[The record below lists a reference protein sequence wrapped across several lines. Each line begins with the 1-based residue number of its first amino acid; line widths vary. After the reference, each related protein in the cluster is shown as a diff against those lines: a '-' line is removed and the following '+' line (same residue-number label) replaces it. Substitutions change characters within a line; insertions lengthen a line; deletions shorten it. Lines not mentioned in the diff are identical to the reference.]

1 MISRRRF
8 IKGVVGTAA
17 AFVTHSAA
25 AVTPP
30 PPNIIF
36 ILADDIGY
44 GDVGWYGAQKVKTP
58 NIDRIG
64 REGIKFTDAH
74 STASVCTPTRY
85 SIMTGEYAWRNPD
98 GDHILSGVDPCAID
112 PAKPTI
118 ASVMKQAHYVTGLVG
133 KWHLGLGTKENPVD
147 YNSEIS
153 LGPADLG
160 FDYCFYYPATNDRVP
175 CVYIENR
182 RVVGLDPADPIRVSY
197 GDKVGDDPTGADH
210 PEMLKMKADPSHSK
224 TIVNGISRI
233 GYMSGGKSAR
243 WVDEDMA
250 DTLTTK
256 AVQFIEQNRREPF
269 FLYFSPHDIHEPMAP
284 NPRFKGTSECGARGD
299 AIHELDWCV
308 GQILD
313 AVDRF
318 ARNTIV
324 IFTSDNGGAI
334 KNTYDDG
341 TNSLHAL
348 QPPNGPL
355 RGDKGGLYEGGHRV
369 PFLARFHAPVE
380 KWNKSSQLIG
390 LVDLMATCAAV
401 PGHKLPDNAGPDSF
415 NALPALEGNDTP
427 VRDHLVLQQNGH
439 ARLAIRQAQWKYIE
453 PAKQQKNAAAA
464 AVPGE
469 LYDLS
474 NDLAES
480 KNVAAENPDLVAR
493 MAGLLEQARSGP
505 RTRP

>member
-1 MISRRRF
+1 
-8 IKGVVGTAA
+8 
-17 AFVTHSAA
+17 
-25 AVTPP
+25 
-30 PPNIIF
+30 
-36 ILADDIGY
+36 
-44 GDVGWYGAQKVKTP
+44 
-58 NIDRIG
+58 
-64 REGIKFTDAH
+64 
-74 STASVCTPTRY
+74 
-85 SIMTGEYAWRNPD
+85 
-98 GDHILSGVDPCAID
+98 
-112 PAKPTI
+112 
-118 ASVMKQAHYVTGLVG
+118 
-133 KWHLGLGTKENPVD
+133 
-147 YNSEIS
+147 
-153 LGPADLG
+153 
-160 FDYCFYYPATNDRVP
+160 
-175 CVYIENR
+175 
-182 RVVGLDPADPIRVSY
+182 
-197 GDKVGDDPTGADH
+197 
-210 PEMLKMKADPSHSK
+210 MKADPSHSK

-233 GYMSGGKSAR
+233 GYMAGGKSAR

-256 AVQFIEQNRREPF
+256 AVHFIEQNRRGPF

-284 NPRFKGTSECGARGD
+284 HPRFKGTSECGTRGD

-318 ARNTIV
+318 ARNTLV

-341 TNSLHAL
+341 TNPLHAL

-369 PFLARFHAPVE
+369 PFLARFPGRIE
-380 KWNKSSQLIG
+380 KGTKSDQTIG
-390 LVDLMATCAAV
+390 LVDLMATCTAV

-415 NALPALEGNDTP
+415 NALPALEGKDTP
-427 VRDHLVLQQNGH
+427 VRDHLLLQQNGH

-480 KNVAAENPDLVAR
+480 KNVAAANPEVVAR
-493 MAGLLEQARSGP
+493 MAGLLDLARSGP
-505 RTRP
+505 RTRTVSPK